1 MDEIL
6 AFNATASLANSR
18 DIQPPFFADLRFKSF
33 GKRYLSIR
41 ARFPAAAAEAKA

>member
-1 MDEIL
+1 MQQL
-6 AFNATASLANSR
+6 LFSSLLKKKQ
-18 DIQPPFFADLRFKSF
+18 IQLPFFADLRFKSF